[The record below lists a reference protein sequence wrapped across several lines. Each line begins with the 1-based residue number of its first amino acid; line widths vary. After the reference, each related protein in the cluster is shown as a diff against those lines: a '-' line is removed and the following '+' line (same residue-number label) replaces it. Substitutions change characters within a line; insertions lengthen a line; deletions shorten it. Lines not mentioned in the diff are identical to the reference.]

1 VNKHNIKNTLFAREL
16 TLKTLTLE
24 ETRGTWSFH
33 DKCLYFKI
41 NNYEI
46 TASDKFYEFT
56 ELFHNCKE
64 NIWLKLSKTEHVFL
78 FVFIRTNWFW

>member
-1 VNKHNIKNTLFAREL
+1 MQVNKHNIKNTLFAREL

-24 ETRGTWSFH
+24 ETRGTWSFQ

-46 TASDKFYEFT
+46 TVSDKFYEFT
-56 ELFHNCKE
+56 ELFHNYKE
-64 NIWLKLSKTEHVFL
+64 NIWLKMRK
-78 FVFIRTNWFW
+78 IK